1 MSSRGHVVTR
11 LVSVLLPV
19 GVDKPYSY
27 RVPEGLP
34 LAAGDIVRVPLG
46 PREVMG
52 VVWDDGPE
60 AVETARLKP
69 VLDRYDIPP
78 IDADLRRFVDWIAD
92 YTLSQRGMVL
102 RMVLRQPETLDK
114 GKPIAGIRFTGNK
127 PDRMTDARRR
137 VLDRVSDGL
146 SWSKSALV
154 DASGVSASV
163 IEGLVSLGTLE
174 RISLPP
180 PPVAG
185 PVDPDFAPA
194 RLNEEQQVAADVCCE
209 AIRSGQSRPV
219 LLDGVT
225 GAGKTEVYFE
235 AIAETIRQGRQ
246 ALVLL
251 PEIALTSTFVERFAA
266 RFGAQPVEWHSDI
279 SAKKKGRIWR
289 AVANGEAGIVIGAR
303 SALFLPYKALGLIVV
318 DEEHDT
324 AYKQED
330 RAVYNARDMAVVRGH
345 LSGFPVIL
353 SSATPSVETHV
364 NAETKRYDRVLLKG
378 RYSGRALPDLSVIDM
393 RRDGPDR
400 GDWLAPSL
408 CQAIIETMARGDQS
422 LLFLNRR
429 GYAPLT
435 LCRQCGHRFQCPSC
449 SAWLVEH
456 RFLGRL
462 ACHHCGHF
470 EPKPPACPSC
480 QGEDTLV
487 ACGPG
492 VERIAEE
499 VEQKFPDARITVLSS
514 DQAGGVQRLRDDFAA
529 IARGET
535 DIIIG
540 TQLVAKGHTFPALTL
555 VGVVDADLGLAQGDP
570 RAAERTFQL
579 LSQVTGRAGR
589 VKGGGRGLLQSYI
602 PEHPVLSAILAGDRE
617 AFYEREITERQQAVM
632 PPFGR
637 LAALVISAEHKD
649 RAQAFAR
656 QLVLSAPR
664 HGDVR
669 LLGPAEAPLAV
680 LRGQYRFRVLVQ
692 SPRKLDLSGYLRQWL
707 ESGPKPRGGV
717 RLMVDVDPQSFL

>member
-1 MSSRGHVVTR
+1 MTK
-11 LVSVLLPV
+11 LVSVLLPL

-27 RVPEGLP
+27 KVPDDLV
-34 LAAGDIVRVPLG
+34 LAAGDLVEVPLG
-46 PREVMG
+46 PRQVMG
-52 VVWDDGPE
+52 VVWDDGPDQVE
-60 AVETARLKP
+60 ANRLKT
-69 VLDRYDIPP
+69 VLRRYAIPP
-78 IDADLRRFVDWIAD
+78 INSDLRRLVDWIAD

-102 RMVLRQPETLDK
+102 RMVLRQPDDLEDPRPVP
-114 GKPIAGIRFTGNK
+114 GVARSDGE
-127 PDRMTDARRR
+127 PDRMTPTRQR
-137 VLDRVSDGL
+137 VLDCLSDQPA
-146 SWSKSALV
+146 WPRSALK
-154 DASGVSASV
+154 DAANVSASV
-163 IEGLVSLGTLE
+163 IDGLISAGALA

-180 PPVAG
+180 APIACKA
-185 PVDPDFAPA
+185 DPDFAPA
-194 RLNEEQQVAADVCCE
+194 RLNEEQNVAADLCCR
-209 AIRSGQSRPV
+209 AIETHQSRPI
-219 LLDGVT
+219 LIDGVT

-235 AIAETIRQGRQ
+235 AIATALRQGKQ

-266 RFGAQPVEWHSDI
+266 RFGTPPVEWHSDI
-279 SAKKKGRIWR
+279 APKRKGRIWR
-289 AVANGEAGIVIGAR
+289 AVAEGQTDLVIGAR

-318 DEEHDT
+318 DEEHDA

-345 LSGFPVIL
+345 LSGFPVLL
-353 SSATPSVETHV
+353 SSATPSVETQV
-364 NAETKRYDRVLLKG
+364 NVQAGRYDRVQLKG
-378 RYSGRALPDLSVIDM
+378 RFSGRSLPDLSVIDM
-393 RRDGPDR
+393 RQDGPDR

-408 CQAIIETMARGDQS
+408 RQAIIETMAKGEQS

-462 ACHHCGHF
+462 ACHHCGHT
-470 EPKPPACPSC
+470 EQKPKACPSC
-480 QGEDTLV
+480 GGEETLV

-499 VEQKFPDARITVLSS
+499 VEAIFPKARITVLSS
-514 DQAGGVQRLRDDFAA
+514 DQTGGVQKLREDFAR
-529 IARGET
+529 IAQGET
-535 DIIIG
+535 DIIVG
-540 TQLVAKGHTFPALTL
+540 TQLVAKGHTFPNLTL

-602 PEHPVLSAILAGDRE
+602 PDHPVLSAILSGDRD
-617 AFYEREITERQQAVM
+617 AFYAREIQERQQAVM

-637 LAALVISAEHKD
+637 LASLILSSDHKD
-649 RAQAFAR
+649 RAQSFAR
-656 QLVLSAPR
+656 ALVAAAPKQPNLR
-664 HGDVR
+664 I
-669 LLGPAEAPLAV
+669 LGPAEAPLAI
-680 LRGQYRFRVLVQ
+680 LRGQYRFRILVQ
-692 SPRKLDLSGYLRQWL
+692 APKNFDLSGYLRHWL
-707 ESGPKPRGGV
+707 ALGPKPRGGV
-717 RLMVDVDPQSFL
+717 RLVVDVDPQSFL